1 MEPKELNSILL
12 FLTDTIKSNDFG
24 DDNAKIK
31 YLYNELKNMKNDLPS
46 EEELDKLQKL
56 EIDLE
61 VKHDNLNELSYYFNP
76 LYVKAK
82 KEIHEKNV
90 KKIREEQKRKRGTN

>member
-1 MEPKELNSILL
+1 MEPKELNRILL

-31 YLYNELKNMKNDLPS
+31 YLYNELKNMKNGLPS